1 MEGGPAALAGC
12 AAGMELLA
20 VAGGG
25 SHGGGFASD
34 FDANGALLG
43 GGDPATRLGLAAMQ
57 VI

>member
-1 MEGGPAALAGC
+1 
-12 AAGMELLA
+12 MELLA